1 MASELAMWIAA
12 GAIVALCG
20 LAAGVAWSFHSRS
33 VGTPPTG
40 ADPGAVIGVIPRA
53 WRMGAMALSST
64 VLTGGVA
71 VIARQQLGILVFKA
85 CLLTLA
91 AVIGYWID
99 RTAFPD
105 TRPHLIGDPQLRWRY
120 EWRRA
125 AIMAAALLTAG
136 LGA

>member
-1 MASELAMWIAA
+1 MANELLLWVAV
-12 GAIVALCG
+12 GAIVVLAGAAL
-20 LAAGVAWSFHSRS
+20 LVAWRHH
-33 VGTPPTG
+33 VAAAVTPSPV
-40 ADPGAVIGVIPRA
+40 DPGGVIGTIPRA
-53 WRMGAMALSST
+53 WRMGAMALAST
-64 VLTGGVA
+64 VLTGGMA
-71 VIARQQLGILVFKA
+71 AIARQQLGILVFKA